1 MNPNGE
7 DNNESSDHL
16 LSLREEHTRLLAIK
30 AIQDTQLEELK
41 AIRAMQDT
49 QLKELEAERSQKE
62 NDVAIRKAKPEEK
75 KD

>member
-7 DNNESSDHL
+7 DNDEPSDYL
-16 LSLREEHTRLLAIK
+16 LSLREENTELKAIK

-41 AIRAMQDT
+41 ALRANMAT
-49 QLKELEAERSQKE
+49 RLKELKAERSQKE
-62 NDVAIRKAKPEEK
+62 NVAIRKAKTEEK

>member
-7 DNNESSDHL
+7 DNDEPSDYL
-16 LSLREEHTRLLAIK
+16 LSLREENTELKAIK
-30 AIQDTQLEELK
+30 AIQDIQLKELK
-41 AIRAMQDT
+41 AIRANMAT

>member
-7 DNNESSDHL
+7 DNNEPSDHL
-16 LSLREEHTRLLAIK
+16 LSLREENTRLLAIK

-62 NDVAIRKAKPEEK
+62 NDMAIRKAKPEEK